1 MKNIETAD
9 EEILKNRKE
18 KLNSQKLSGIK
29 LI

>member
-18 KLNSQKLSGIK
+18 KLNCQKLSGIK

>member
-1 MKNIETAD
+1 MKNIETAE
-9 EEILKNRKE
+9 EEIWKNRKE